1 MFSFFKKKPAKPK
14 PAEATASQAETVPP
28 SVEQLGNDTP
38 KTSEFELA
46 GANVTVLGLGKSG
59 ISAARLLSREGA
71 RVTVIDDNADAATD
85 GLPPGIT
92 TCFGGA
98 ESAVTAALEG
108 ADLIVLSPG
117 VPNTQPRLNAARD
130 KGVPVIAEVE
140 LAWQNLPNNTP
151 LIAITG
157 TNGKSTVTAWVGHV
171 LAGWKPRIFAGGNLG
186 EPLSEA
192 ALSDTDWDVVVAE
205 LSSFQL
211 ETITSFTPTVAA
223 LLNTSPDHMDRYGNV
238 SEYYRAKFRI
248 FEFMEHGYALLNEA
262 DPSTSIVTGHHLH
275 GAAPVLFGRKKSDD
289 GIAGDGVSI
298 QDGAIAL
305 TQGGQTHAICPVDA
319 IRLTGSHNLENAQA
333 VAAICLLIGCPLPTV
348 AEGLK
353 SFTGLPHR
361 MEVIATKNGITYIND
376 SKATNPGAVI
386 KAIIGAAGA
395 SGTQDGGVN
404 DIPEDNL
411 TPVTLLVGGRDKGS
425 DLFSLRQNIFQFAT
439 HVIAFGE
446 AAERFRIVLQGH
458 PSVSYVDSMEEALAL
473 AVDKTESGVVLLSPA
488 CASFDEFNSFGDRGD
503 AFRRQVEA
511 L

>member
-1 MFSFFKKKPAKPK
+1 MFSFFKKKPAT
-14 PAEATASQAETVPP
+14 PAADAAPDAPSQAQAAEQNPAPTKQQNTRQDAVVPL
-28 SVEQLGNDTP
+28 S
-38 KTSEFELA
+38 

-59 ISAARLLSREGA
+59 VSAAQLLSKEGA
-71 RVTVIDDNADAATD
+71 RVTVIDDNAETATD
-85 GLPPGIT
+85 GLPPGIA
-92 TCFGGA
+92 TCLGGA
-98 ESAVTAALEG
+98 ESAVSAALEG

-117 VPNTQPRLNAARD
+117 VPNAHPRLNAVRD
-130 KGVPVIAEVE
+130 KGVPIIAEVE
-140 LAWQNLPNNTP
+140 LAWQKLPKTTP

-171 LAGWKPRIFAGGNLG
+171 LEGWKPRIFAGGNLG

-192 ALSDTDWDVVVAE
+192 VLSDTDWDVVVAE

-211 ETITSFTPTVAA
+211 ETITSMAPTVAA
-223 LLNTSPDHMDRYGNV
+223 LLNTSPDHMDRYPNV

-248 FEFMEHGYALLNEA
+248 FEFMDHGYALLNEA

-275 GAAPVLFGRKKSDD
+275 GAAPVLFGRKES
-289 GIAGDGVSI
+289 GDGVSI

-305 TQGGQTHAICPVDA
+305 TQGGNTHPICPVDKIQLA
-319 IRLTGSHNLENAQA
+319 GSQNLENAQA
-333 VAAICLLIGCPLPTV
+333 VAAICLLVGCPLPKV
-348 AEGLK
+348 AEGLQ

-361 MEVIATKNGITYIND
+361 MEVIASKNGVTYIND

-386 KAIIGAAGA
+386 KALLGA
-395 SGTQDGGVN
+395 SGAPDA
-404 DIPEDNL
+404 DHYDEDSL

-425 DLFSLRQNIFQFAT
+425 DLFSLRQYAFQFAT

-458 PSVSYVDSMEEALAL
+458 PSVSYVDSMEKAVSL
-473 AVDKTESGVVLLSPA
+473 AVEKTEAGGAVLLSPA
-488 CASFDEFNSFGDRGD
+488 CASFDEFKSFGDRGD
-503 AFRRQVEA
+503 SFRRQVEA